1 MTLIAG
7 IDESALS
14 SDADN
19 DSAGGV
25 DELVEEHRAALL
37 AYARRFLTDHH
48 LAEDIVQETFIRA
61 WRHADRLRHQE
72 GSVRGWLLKVTRN
85 LIVDRMR
92 SAYARHETATAHS
105 PDTTLPDHTDA
116 VLTSLEMASLLRRLS
131 REHQEVLA
139 LVHLYGRTMKEASHI
154 LDVPSGT
161 VKSRHYYAMRGL
173 REQYFSR
180 S

>member
-1 MTLIAG
+1 MTLLAG
-7 IDESALS
+7 IEESALPS
-14 SDADN
+14 GSESVN
-19 DSAGGV
+19 
-25 DELVEEHRAALL
+25 ELVEQHRAAVL
-37 AYARRFLTDHH
+37 AYARKFLTDHH

-92 SAYARHETATAHS
+92 SAYARHETVTSYS
-105 PDTTLPDHTDA
+105 PDTTLPDQTEA
-116 VLTSLEMASLLRRLS
+116 VLNSLDVVSKLRRLS

-139 LVHLYGRTMKEASHI
+139 LVYLCGRTMNEASVL

-161 VKSRHYYAMRGL
+161 VKSRHYYAIRGL
-173 REQYFSR
+173 RRQYSSR
-180 S
+180 A